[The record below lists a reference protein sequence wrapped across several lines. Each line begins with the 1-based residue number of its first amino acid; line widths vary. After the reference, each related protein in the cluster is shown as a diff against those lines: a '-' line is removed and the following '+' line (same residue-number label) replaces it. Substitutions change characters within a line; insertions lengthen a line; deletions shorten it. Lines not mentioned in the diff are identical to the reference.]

1 MVALAMD
8 KPYAN
13 VIRLGCDGTLS
24 SPLCNLHPVRAAS
37 NSHAPNKWRILLQ
50 SDRLGIKIS
59 VLELSKKLEMGGRH
73 DMEPP
78 PVKLEGDIAWLFI
91 TFRT

>member
-37 NSHAPNKWRILLQ
+37 NSHAPNKCTMLLQ
-50 SDRLGIKIS
+50 SDRLGTKLS
-59 VLELSKKLEMGGRH
+59 VLGLSMKLEMGGRGGVA
-73 DMEPP
+73 P
-78 PVKLEGDIAWLFI
+78 PVPKPDEDDA
-91 TFRT
+91 